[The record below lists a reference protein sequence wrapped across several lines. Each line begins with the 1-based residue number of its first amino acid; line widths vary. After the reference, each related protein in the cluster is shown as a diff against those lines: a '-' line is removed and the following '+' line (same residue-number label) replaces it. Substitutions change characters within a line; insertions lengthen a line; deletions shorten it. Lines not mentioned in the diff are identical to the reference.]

1 MAKKDRRSKN
11 SREYWREREID
22 HSKSMLKDENEVM
35 KEIVRLYESAE
46 REIEKE
52 TQYLLEKYAER
63 NEITINEAKKKASN
77 TDIRDYE
84 DKAKKYVAE
93 KDFSK
98 KANEEMAIYN
108 LKMQLSRLELLSMY
122 INLELVAMTDGV
134 EKKTTSHLL
143 GVGER
148 ELKRQAGILG
158 KSLRLDKEGIKY
170 IAKRKFHDEDF
181 SDRLW
186 KNKNLLH
193 NELEYRLSES
203 LIKGQNPKKA
213 AQKLRE
219 TIEQSVY
226 ASERIL
232 RTESARVQSE
242 VQMESLKKAGY
253 GKYEFIATERACKI
267 CSPMDGKVFDVKD
280 AVPGDTL
287 PPIHP
292 NCRCSTV
299 SHYEGG

>member
-1 MAKKDRRSKN
+1 
-11 SREYWREREID
+11 
-22 HSKSMLKDENEVM
+22 
-35 KEIVRLYESAE
+35 
-46 REIEKE
+46 
-52 TQYLLEKYAER
+52 
-63 NEITINEAKKKASN
+63 
-77 TDIRDYE
+77 
-84 DKAKKYVAE
+84 

-158 KSLRLDKEGIKY
+158 ESLRLDREGIKY
-170 IAKRKFHDEDF
+170 IAKRKFYEWII
-181 SDRLW
+181 R
-186 KNKNLLH
+186 
-193 NELEYRLSES
+193 R
-203 LIKGQNPKKA
+203 QNPKKA
-213 AQKLRE
+213 AQKLRV

-242 VQMESLKKAGY
+242 VQMEALKQAGY
-253 GKYEFIATERACKI
+253 VKYEFIATERACKI